1 MVRLPRNAGSGHPHQ
16 VAPWGIDRDR
26 VIYLRLM
33 REAAVKYGLEFT
45 GFSLITIHTQ
55 PAINPQGPDCLHLGM
70 KWVHAAYARYVHASY
85 GGRGHLWQARYF
97 SCIVADAHVWNALA
111 YVELNP
117 VQAGWWNALN
127 ATIGPAP
134 RLACG

>member
-1 MVRLPRNAGSGHPHQ
+1 
-16 VAPWGIDRDR
+16 
-26 VIYLRLM
+26 M

-45 GFSLITIHTQ
+45 GFSLITNHAE
-55 PAINPQGPDCLHLGM
+55 PATNPQGLDSLHLGM
-70 KWVHAAYARYVHASY
+70 KWVHAAYARYVHSSY

-111 YVELNP
+111 YVELDP

-134 RLACG
+134 QLARG